1 MGVAIGAHIDWSN
14 TPKPK
19 IEPDTYCTLPDFS
32 ALDLTPLDH
41 HTVIRNQ
48 YDNCVF
54 ETMSVLQ
61 MSNHF
66 NAMTGKSH
74 QNHTFEPKLQRRDL
88 FSVPSGEKTLAK
100 IAACTSATDFDALYS
115 GNMRRA
121 ARWMCNA
128 RGEKPLSRW
137 CCLLPDE
144 AVQVAIVLILM
155 YIPHDRPSLWHSPD
169 MFLL

>member
-1 MGVAIGAHIDWSN
+1 MGIAIGAHIDWSH

-66 NAMTGKSH
+66 NAMTGKLH
-74 QNHTFEPKLQRRDL
+74 
-88 FSVPSGEKTLAK
+88 
-100 IAACTSATDFDALYS
+100 
-115 GNMRRA
+115 
-121 ARWMCNA
+121 
-128 RGEKPLSRW
+128 
-137 CCLLPDE
+137 
-144 AVQVAIVLILM
+144 
-155 YIPHDRPSLWHSPD
+155 
-169 MFLL
+169 